1 MGIWDTSRCLSFVSF
16 TVKTIAF
23 VKKTKGN
30 AFQIG
35 WVYYEQRFHE
45 YVSSKYFRYINLKNK
60 YFIWNLFTSFNW
72 YRSETQ
78 ENWHKDSDLS
88 ASLLKVFTPKMVGI

>member
-1 MGIWDTSRCLSFVSF
+1 MPFKLAEFITNKGFMNTLSF
-16 TVKTIAF
+16 
-23 VKKTKGN
+23 
-30 AFQIG
+30 
-35 WVYYEQRFHE
+35 
-45 YVSSKYFRYINLKNK
+45 KYFQNINLKNK

-88 ASLLKVFTPKMVGI
+88 ASLLKVFTPKMVGM